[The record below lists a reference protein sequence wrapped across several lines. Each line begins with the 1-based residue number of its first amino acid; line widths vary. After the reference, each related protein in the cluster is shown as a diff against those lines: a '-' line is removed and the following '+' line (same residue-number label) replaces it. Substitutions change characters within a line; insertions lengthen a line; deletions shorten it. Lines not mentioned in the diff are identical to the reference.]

1 MQRRVRVHRR
11 WCLTGLLAATAVLAG
26 CAGMRSVSSEVSSY
40 GEWPEG
46 RAPGSYAF
54 ERLPSQQAQAAEAE
68 RLEAAAAGALAKAGF
83 KPVDAGKEPD
93 VLVQVGA
100 RDSRYVVQPWDDPL
114 WWRGGFGYWRH
125 GPWGSP
131 RWALSM
137 RYDFPRIE
145 TQIGLL
151 LRDRA
156 SGKPLYETRAASES
170 NVRADSATLGAMFQA
185 ALMDFPRLGMNP
197 RRVVVELPA
206 AP

>member
-1 MQRRVRVHRR
+1 MQNPWTTKRRLL
-11 WCLTGLLAATAVLAG
+11 LTGLLAGTALLAG
-26 CAGMRSVSSEVSSY
+26 CAGIRSVSSEVSSY
-40 GEWPEG
+40 GEWPAE

-54 ERLPSQQAQAAEAE
+54 DRLPSQLAQAAESE
-68 RLEAAAAGALAKAGF
+68 RLEAAAAAALAKAGF

-100 RDSRYVVQPWDDPL
+100 RDSRFVVQPWDDPL

-131 RWALSM
+131 RWGMSLQ
-137 RYDFPRIE
+137 YDFPRYQ
-145 TQIGLL
+145 TQIGML

-156 SGKPLYETRAASES
+156 SGKPLYETRAVTES
-170 NVRADSATLGAMFQA
+170 NVRADGATLGALFQA

-206 AP
+206 AR

>member
-1 MQRRVRVHRR
+1 MKVSTGMQRRL
-11 WCLTGLLAATAVLAG
+11 WLATLLLGSAVLVG
-26 CAGMRSVSSEVSSY
+26 CAGMRSVSSEVSSF
-40 GEWPEG
+40 GEWPVG
-46 RAPGSYAF
+46 RTPGSYAF
-54 ERLPSQQAQAAEAE
+54 ERLPSQQAQAADSD

-83 KPVDAGKEPD
+83 TPAASGTEPD

-100 RDSRYVVQPWDDPL
+100 RDSRYLVQPWDDPL

-131 RWALSM
+131 RWGLSM
-137 RYDFPRIE
+137 HYDFPRYE
-145 TQIGLL
+145 TQVGLL

-156 SGKPLYETRAASES
+156 SGKPLYETRAATES
-170 NVRADSATLGAMFQA
+170 NARADNATLGALFEA
-185 ALMDFPRLGMNP
+185 SLMDFPRLGMNP